1 MVRERERDEEEDV
14 RSGWMLTRMRRKQ
27 RNERDV
33 RPLLARALAGWMGIG
48 AGGGGGRRKNSRG
61 ADAEWTGNR
70 IW

>member
-1 MVRERERDEEEDV
+1 
-14 RSGWMLTRMRRKQ
+14 MRRKQ

-70 IW
+70 ICHSYAYPKMTTSIDSTPS